1 MLTLDSVTKRFH
13 LDGRDVVGLDAV
25 SLTVPPGEFLAVVGP
40 SGSGKSTLLYTVG
53 GLAQPDTGTVM
64 LDGHSLYGLSLAQRA
79 RVRRETIGFLFQTF
93 NLVPYLTALDN
104 VRLPLYLAGRQPAE
118 QEERARQ
125 LLADFGLEERLHH
138 KPAQLSVGQQQRVA
152 LARAL
157 ANEPALILADEPTGS
172 LDPEQAK
179 EVMDRLEALHA
190 EGTTIVLVTH
200 DPAVAARAERQA
212 RIEDGRILAS

>member
-1 MLTLDSVTKRFH
+1 M
-13 LDGRDVVGLDAV
+13 
-25 SLTVPPGEFLAVVGP
+25 
-40 SGSGKSTLLYTVG
+40 
-53 GLAQPDTGTVM
+53 
-64 LDGHSLYGLSLAQRA
+64 
-79 RVRRETIGFLFQTF
+79 RRETIGFLFQTF